1 MAQENHQKS
10 SSFAFLSTFK
20 SIFINKPSKTSST
33 ITQTQLTLLNRTDPE
48 YEMIKNL
55 FAITPKIHG
64 IVKLK
69 MPTKLENKHEK
80 YKKFLVNYS
89 VRKPNTVTYKM
100 FHGTKRWPLC
110 DLLMFNDQGVDIKK
124 ENENPSYCQNH
135 CGLCGILQQGNRK
148 KCSKSSKK
156 MWFAQDANTSL
167 NYCEYGTKTK
177 VMFVIDCLTKTPPLN
192 VFITGKEK

>member
-1 MAQENHQKS
+1 MLKS
-10 SSFAFLSTFK
+10 ESFSFAFLLTFK
-20 SIFINKPSKTSST
+20 SILIHNPSKTSST
-33 ITQTQLTLLNRTDPE
+33 ITQTQLTLLSRTDPE
-48 YEMIKNL
+48 YEIIKNL
-55 FAITPKIHG
+55 FAITPKIHV

-80 YKKFLVNYS
+80 YKRFLVKYS
-89 VRKPNTVTYKM
+89 ARNINTVTYKM
-100 FHGTKRWPLC
+100 FHGTKRWRSC

-124 ENENPSYCQNH
+124 ENETPRYCQNQ

-148 KCSKSSKK
+148 KCSRSRKK

-167 NYCEYGTKTK
+167 NYCTYGTKTK

-192 VFITGKEK
+192 VFVTGKEK